1 MICFSR
7 IGKFG
12 RLGNQLF
19 QIAATIGFA
28 EENNVQAK
36 FYKWEYSDYFKT
48 PIDQSLNGSEIINTI
63 HERVFNYNHLH
74 YIKNSDL
81 IGYFQSEKYFKN
93 CKDEIREYFTFV
105 DFLIDYNIINHV
117 ENSCSIHVRRGDYVN
132 LQDYHPFPGMDYY
145 RNSISYM
152 KNKGVNIFYIFS
164 DDIEWCKEHFS
175 YMDEIIYVEGNI
187 NIKDLAL
194 MSICK
199 NNIIANS
206 SFSWWGAWLNRNDNK
221 IVISPSVWFGPSKKG
236 VITEDLYC
244 EGWIKM

>member
-19 QIAATIGFA
+19 QIAAAIGLA
-28 EENNVQAK
+28 KTNNDSAK
-36 FYKWEYSDYFKT
+36 FYKWEYSKYFKF
-48 PIDQSLNGSEIINTI
+48 PLDQSLNRSEITNTI
-63 HERVFNYNHLH
+63 HERGFNYSPLN
-74 YIKNSDL
+74 YIRNSDL

-93 CKDEIREYFTFV
+93 CKEDIRHYFTFS
-105 DFLIDYNIINHV
+105 DSLFNNTGSF

-145 RNSISYM
+145 RNAIDYM
-152 KNKGVNIFYIFS
+152 KNNGTDIFYLFS
-164 DDIEWCKEHFS
+164 DDIEWCKEQFS

-187 NIKDLAL
+187 DIKDLAL

-206 SFSWWGAWLNRNDNK
+206 SFSWWGAWLNKNDDK
-221 IVISPSVWFGPSKKG
+221 IVIAPSTWFGPSKRG

>member
-1 MICFSR
+1 MITFSK
-7 IGKFG
+7 IGSFG

-19 QIAATIGFA
+19 QISAAIGLA
-28 EENNVQAK
+28 KTNNDSAK

-48 PIDQSLNGSEIINTI
+48 PIDQSLNSSEIINAI
-63 HERVFNYNHLH
+63 HERGFNYNHLH

-93 CKDEIREYFTFV
+93 CKDEIRKYFTF
-105 DFLIDYNIINHV
+105 DDSLIDYNIINPI

-145 RNSISYM
+145 RNAISYM

-164 DDIEWCKEHFS
+164 DDIEWCKENFS

-187 NIKDLAL
+187 DIKDLAL

-206 SFSWWGAWLNRNDNK
+206 SFSWWGAWLNRNENK

>member
-28 EENNVQAK
+28 VENNVQAK

-48 PIDQSLNGSEIINTI
+48 PIDQSLNQYEIINTI
-63 HERVFNYNHLH
+63 HERGINYNQLH

-81 IGYFQSEKYFKN
+81 VGYFQSEKYFKN
-93 CKDEIREYFTFV
+93 CKDLIRKYFTFA
-105 DFLIDYNIINHV
+105 DSLIDYNIINPV

-145 RNSISYM
+145 RNAISYM

-175 YMDEIIYVEGNI
+175 YIDEIIYVEGNI
-187 NIKDLAL
+187 DIKDLAL

-206 SFSWWGAWLNRNDNK
+206 SFSWWGAWLNGNENK